1 MMSRIR
7 DYREWNGRRRRRRS
21 CRYSDSISSPP
32 LPHPPVDESSPS
44 HRLDADSRLSTE
56 TSWARRAGAL
66 WPHSR
71 PRTMTANY
79 PSTLEQRGR
88 TVQFPARRRESES
101 EGDAGGKTPCRRRAP
116 IAPSRGIRRSTPCR
130 RQAPVAPLD
139 WAAQTGDTQ
148 NWAVISNGPE
158 PTKKGLRR

>member
-56 TSWARRAGAL
+56 TSWPRRAGAL

-88 TVQFPARRRESES
+88 TMQFPARRRHV
-101 EGDAGGKTPCRRRAP
+101 AA
-116 IAPSRGIRRSTPCR
+116 
-130 RQAPVAPLD
+130 APLSRRLAGFVVPRHV
-139 WAAQTGDTQ
+139 AARPLSRLWIGPRKLVIHRTGPLSRMVLGQ
-148 NWAVISNGPE
+148 P
-158 PTKKGLRR
+158 KKAFVANPLAEAS